1 MIAKTILRFSRM
13 GLSTYARRMK
23 EAWNQDPTLVHHD
36 WDRYFKSGSDV
47 NTSIKSDQAVEE
59 DDMRGK

>member
-1 MIAKTILRFSRM
+1 M